1 MGKALVNKTWY
12 WRRWIKAG
20 EQDAWITRLQAE
32 GCLTWTFTERP
43 NRVRILLAVYQRE
56 QAGAAALQ
64 RLFGGQIRAIED
76 NAWIPR
82 PTPPTCIGDRLK
94 IVHEEKK
101 RDSKVGDVPRL
112 HVPHGV
118 AFGSGEHGTTYM
130 LLKTLAHRD
139 HWNETTVLDLGT
151 GSGVLA
157 LAARLF
163 GARKIVATDFDADA
177 VRTARQ
183 NETLNFSKPT
193 IRWQCTDVKRLRPT
207 VLYNLVLAN
216 LFSGILCEA
225 SKAIAGCV
233 AQDGELWLS
242 GVLKS
247 QQSEVTAAYRTQ
259 GLRLIETQVR
269 GKWVMLRWCAK
280 F

>member
-1 MGKALVNKTWY
+1 MGKAVVSRTWC

-20 EQDAWITRLQAE
+20 EQETWIARLQAA

-56 QAGAAALQ
+56 RAGAVALQ
-64 RLFGGQIRAIED
+64 RLFGGKVRAIED
-76 NAWIPR
+76 SAWIPR
-82 PTPPTCIGDRLK
+82 PTPPTRIGHRLE

-101 RDSKVGDVPRL
+101 QSTKAGDISRL
-112 HVPHGV
+112 HVPHGI

-130 LLKTLAHRD
+130 LLRALAKRED
-139 HWNETTVLDLGT
+139 WNKTTVLDLGT

-157 LAARLF
+157 LATRLF

-183 NETLNFSKPT
+183 NEALNFSKPT
-193 IRWQCTDVKRLRPT
+193 IRWQCADVKKLRT
-207 VLYNLVLAN
+207 TTQYDLVLAN

-225 SKAIAGCV
+225 AKAIAGCV
-233 AQDGELWLS
+233 APGGELWLS

-247 QQSEVTAAYRTQ
+247 QQAEVVAAYRKQ
-259 GLRLIETQVR
+259 GLRLIEAQGR
-269 GKWVMLRWCAK
+269 GKWVMLRWSARV
-280 F
+280 